1 MISHG
6 SADLLRKGKFVPK
19 KAPLSMAPEAAEALA
34 IQALTFIA
42 GDSER
47 LGRFLAT
54 TGIGPAEIREV
65 AREPGFLA
73 GVMDHLASDERLLLA
88 FCSETGV
95 SPADFAKA
103 HAALGGHWERETP

>member
-1 MISHG
+1 M
-6 SADLLRKGKFVPK
+6 PK

-34 IQALTFIA
+34 TQALTFIA

-47 LGRFLAT
+47 LGRFLAV
-54 TGIGPAEIREV
+54 TGVGPAEIREV
-65 AREPGFLA
+65 AREPGFLT

-88 FCSETGV
+88 FCSESGI

-103 HAALGGHWERETP
+103 HTALGGHWERETP